1 MKIPICVNFIN
12 KYIPTIIQ
20 GFLNE

>member
-1 MKIPICVNFIN
+1 MPICVNFIN